1 MDYPIGIQTFEKI
14 VEGGYVYVDK
24 TELVYQLTQENSI
37 SIFSPSRD
45 GLERVC
51 SYQRSRVIIRGKKSF
66 SKDWR

>member
-24 TELVYQLTQENSI
+24 TELVYQLTQENS
-37 SIFSPSRD
+37 RD